1 MLLLIGSSIIQLLP
15 SSASKNIA
23 MKRSKTSLQN
33 VPKMGQNIESLLGLN
48 DTGWIPYHPAIANAC
63 AALLPKQCKG
73 DAITCAL
80 FIALAYRFTGRS
92 SSSSCVD
99 GWFYKRS
106 NEFQEELCCNRR
118 VFDRV
123 VDFVCNRWLLVD
135 RQLRTFKGG
144 VLSYYRLNI
153 QNLNGWW
160 LSNGLQ
166 PSLPLPTGDQRG
178 LPTGDQRG
186 LLTGEQRGLLTGEQV
201 TEKHTEKHTND
212 DDEKNNNSS
221 RSVAKKTEITAS
233 SVDVFLNREAM
244 RMILIDLDEAGRKKI
259 MGYLVPIEP
268 NVGWLAA
275 QMSKVKQAQN
285 VNDYRA
291 YFVAI
296 CLREIEQCLLNRPE
310 DVMSTPVLAE
320 YVEII

>member
-1 MLLLIGSSIIQLLP
+1 
-15 SSASKNIA
+15 
-23 MKRSKTSLQN
+23 MKTSKTSLPN
-33 VPKMGQNIESLLGLN
+33 VPKKVGQIETLLGLN

-63 AALLPKQCKG
+63 AVLLPKQCKG
-73 DAITCAL
+73 DATTCAL
-80 FIALAYRFTGRS
+80 FIAVVYRFTGK
-92 SSSSCVD
+92 SSSCVD

-106 NEFQEELCCNRR
+106 NEFQAELCCNRR

-123 VDFVCNRWLLVD
+123 VDFVCNKWLLVD
-135 RQLRTFKGG
+135 RDVRTFKGG
-144 VLSYYRLNI
+144 LLSYYRLNI

-166 PSLPLPTGDQRG
+166 PSLALPTGEQRG
-178 LPTGDQRG
+178 LPTG
-186 LLTGEQRGLLTGEQV
+186 EQRGLPTGEQV

-212 DDEKNNNSS
+212 DDEKNNNNKKSA
-221 RSVAKKTEITAS
+221 AKKIEIIAS
-233 SVDVFLNREAM
+233 SVDVFLSRQAM
-244 RMILIDLDEAGRKKI
+244 RTILIDLDEAGRKKI
-259 MGYLVPIEP
+259 MGYLVPIES

-296 CLREIEQCLLNRPE
+296 CLREIEQCLFQRPG